1 MLFLTKTVVFPRHA
15 YIVSDLIDPS
25 PFILIPAAPETSAWE
40 WSD

>member
-1 MLFLTKTVVFPRHA
+1 LSFPVMHTSSR
-15 YIVSDLIDPS
+15 DLIDPS